1 MEVVA
6 LQAVGEVELITQLLV
21 LIKVVLIPVAIQ
33 PDIVSLLTKQM
44 NTTET
49 MD

>member
-1 MEVVA
+1 MVV
-6 LQAVGEVELITQLLV
+6 LRAVGEVELITQLLV
-21 LIKVVLIPVAIQ
+21 LIKVALIPVAIQ
-33 PDIVSLLTKQM
+33 PDIVSPLTKQM